1 MPSQAKTDYYE
12 LLGVDRNATADE
24 IKKAF
29 YKKARTVHPDVSD
42 DPDAEE
48 KFKELN
54 EAYAVLSDD
63 KKRAQYDRFGTVDGP
78 GFGGG
83 GYTDFSD
90 IFSGFGMSDIFDS
103 FFGGGA
109 GGGGARIRTEGRD
122 MKVGLRLTLEEIA
135 TGVSKDISYE
145 RLAPC
150 ESCAGSGVDEGGK
163 FDTCA
168 TCGGRGVVTSVQRTI
183 LGTMQ
188 SQSTCPD
195 CGGRGQKID
204 KPCPDCHG
212 EGRARKK
219 ETVKVEVPKG
229 IREGQQIR
237 LAGYGEAGLNN
248 AAPGALLVSVQILD
262 NEFFQ
267 RDGDNLHT
275 RITVSMLQAAL
286 GATFYIDGI
295 MPDEEVEIPVPAGTQ
310 NEEVLRVKDKG
321 MPRFKSDSRGDLFV
335 HVWVEIPTKLSK
347 EEREVLEKAAEVF
360 GEEVDEKKK
369 GFFKKR
375 H

>member
-295 MPDEEVEIPVPAGTQ
+295 MPDEEVEIPVPGGTQ